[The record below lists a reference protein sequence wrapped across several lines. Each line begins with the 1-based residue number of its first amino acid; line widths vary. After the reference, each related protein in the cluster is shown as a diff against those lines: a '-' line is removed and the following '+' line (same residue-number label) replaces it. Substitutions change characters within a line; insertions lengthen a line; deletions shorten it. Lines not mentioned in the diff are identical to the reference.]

1 VKNAGYLGTLT
12 LEAVKRSK
20 PDAAVA
26 DCLGYGGN
34 INAGCKA
41 FDVDILTQGTLW
53 QWWMELFD
61 LSLRI

>member
-34 INAGCKA
+34 ISSGCKEL
-41 FDVDILTQGTLW
+41 DMDILT
-53 QWWMELFD
+53 
-61 LSLRI
+61 